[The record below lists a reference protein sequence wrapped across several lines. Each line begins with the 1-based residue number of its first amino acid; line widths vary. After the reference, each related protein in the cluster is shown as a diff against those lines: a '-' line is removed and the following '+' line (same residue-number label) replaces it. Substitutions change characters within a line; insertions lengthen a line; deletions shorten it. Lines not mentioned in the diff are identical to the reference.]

1 MNATP
6 IFSPRRWTAS
16 LLLIVLCVLT
26 SSQKAA
32 AGKQPKVFSIWKKLP
47 TEQLVKIGHRFAN
60 NPEQPDSALLALTIV
75 TNRYDKSMSR
85 EDKILVQ
92 RAQRMKAYV
101 YLYSYYDYA
110 KAYDCLLH
118 AQDIADE
125 TNYVSPSTSLDF
137 GLLFSSIGDQTNESS
152 TRRKALEYMRIAF
165 KQSLQVG
172 DHNIANTAFGN
183 AITIAWTLEDYD
195 ILKNEWKQF
204 KRLKNNDAPEFTRFN
219 LYYYQ
224 ILMLLKG
231 KRYDATL
238 PLFDKQ
244 IALMPDDDSHA
255 RYTMITYYNKARV
268 LALMERYKEAIDI
281 LTHCEQISKKYGT
294 KDVSAEIYRNLA
306 DYQKRLGNE

>member
-92 RAQRMKAYV
+92 RAQRMKGFV
-101 YLYSYYDYA
+101 YLFRYYDYA

-118 AQDIADE
+118 AQDVAEEIDFI
-125 TNYVSPSTSLDF
+125 SPAT
-137 GLLFSSIGDQTNESS
+137 
-152 TRRKALEYMRIAF
+152 ALNLGHI
-165 KQSLQVG
+165 
-172 DHNIANTAFGN
+172 
-183 AITIAWTLEDYD
+183 
-195 ILKNEWKQF
+195 
-204 KRLKNNDAPEFTRFN
+204 FTRW
-219 LYYYQ
+219 
-224 ILMLLKG
+224 
-231 KRYDATL
+231 
-238 PLFDKQ
+238 
-244 IALMPDDDSHA
+244 
-255 RYTMITYYNKARV
+255 
-268 LALMERYKEAIDI
+268 
-281 LTHCEQISKKYGT
+281 
-294 KDVSAEIYRNLA
+294 RN
-306 DYQKRLGNE
+306 